1 MYTPGKIKD
10 EIEKVEGNTINV
22 IILDSPPITDDKDAV
37 QKGKK
42 TGAHLVIYGGD
53 HRVVTGETITEFYII
68 STNTSSTT
76 PLFLDVNS
84 SKKAIPIL
92 YSDKSIRLESVK
104 QNVSSAVYTALAFEY
119 YRKSQYASAIKMFKH
134 IVNYEN
140 EKTILF
146 YIGNCYCELSNFDGS
161 VPNKFLINESLL
173 NESLVY
179 YYKTI
184 EIDCNYSLAWNN
196 IGYVLEELGN
206 HDEALKAYD
215 KAIQLD
221 PNNSIAWD
229 NKGCT
234 LDSLSRYDE
243 AINAFDKAIQLDPSN
258 SFAWNNKGSALYSLG
273 KYDEAIDAYDK
284 AIQLDPN
291 NSIAWYKRACVF
303 SLINDKEQAMSD
315 LKYAIELNSSYKEI
329 SRNDS
334 YFEKL
339 WTDEEFKKLV
349 NNTK

>member
-1 MYTPGKIKD
+1 
-10 EIEKVEGNTINV
+10 
-22 IILDSPPITDDKDAV
+22 DKDAV

-92 YSDKSIRLESVK
+92 YSDKSIRLESVEE
-104 QNVSSAVYTALAFEY
+104 NVSSAVYTALAFEY

-134 IVNYEN
+134 IVNHEN

-146 YIGNCYCELSNFDGS
+146 YIGSCYFEMSKFDGS

-196 IGYVLEELGN
+196 VGYVLEELGN

-221 PNNSIAWD
+221 PNYSSAWN

-234 LDSLSRYDE
+234 LDSLGR
-243 AINAFDKAIQLDPSN
+243 
-258 SFAWNNKGSALYSLG
+258 
-273 KYDEAIDAYDK
+273 
-284 AIQLDPN
+284 
-291 NSIAWYKRACVF
+291 V
-303 SLINDKEQAMSD
+303 
-315 LKYAIELNSSYKEI
+315 
-329 SRNDS
+329 
-334 YFEKL
+334 
-339 WTDEEFKKLV
+339 
-349 NNTK
+349 

>member
-1 MYTPGKIKD
+1 MTPEDFFIQLVNSLPFPYNLLAIFIIMIYIFLAKFYYTQNKNKVNNFLDLHFKQITVCLILIIISTAFLAAIFFVHESFFFPEPPEDRFIVAISPFYAVSPQGYSVDMYTPGKIKD
-10 EIEKVEGNTINV
+10 EIEKVEGNTINA

-92 YSDKSIRLESVK
+92 YSDKSIRLESVEE
-104 QNVSSAVYTALAFEY
+104 NVSSAVYTALAFEY

-134 IVNYEN
+134 IVNHEN

-146 YIGNCYCELSNFDGS
+146 YIGSCYFEMSKFDGS

-196 IGYVLEELGN
+196 VG
-206 HDEALKAYD
+206 
-215 KAIQLD
+215 
-221 PNNSIAWD
+221 
-229 NKGCT
+229 
-234 LDSLSRYDE
+234 
-243 AINAFDKAIQLDPSN
+243 
-258 SFAWNNKGSALYSLG
+258 
-273 KYDEAIDAYDK
+273 
-284 AIQLDPN
+284 
-291 NSIAWYKRACVF
+291 
-303 SLINDKEQAMSD
+303 
-315 LKYAIELNSSYKEI
+315 
-329 SRNDS
+329 
-334 YFEKL
+334 
-339 WTDEEFKKLV
+339 
-349 NNTK
+349 